1 MQLLL
6 GFLDCSSVYRPPLG
20 MVYKHSNWQTSITV
34 SHENVEGL
42 VID

>member
-1 MQLLL
+1 MQPLL
-6 GFLDCSSVYRPPLG
+6 GFLDCSSVYRPPLA
-20 MVYKHSNWQTSITV
+20 MVQTFKLANSITV